1 LGETVDLQSLRDM
14 FKNGSTGALSAACS
28 FVRNRTIESA
38 IEDFACQKL
47 AESLPISSLQEG
59 DVHPTVAAVLGQIL
73 AQHELAA
80 WHDRARE
87 LALTPSR
94 ESLTALAA
102 LILALSGSSPPRHG
116 HYSSLAFQPIGDG
129 QLTGPGGG
137 HCSDCGALS
146 ARVASARVART
157 SEARSAVDRAK
168 PQERVQVLEHHHSS
182 NCSVLAQMSD
192 VSMGMSSSQH
202 GQPGVSEEGMKVPLN
217 GDALAQ
223 RGQVGQMQRLLHQ
236 IENVK
241 HRMKQRS
248 LPFG

>member
-1 LGETVDLQSLRDM
+1 MSEQIEEKRE
-14 FKNGSTGALSAACS
+14 ALLD
-28 FVRNRTIESA
+28 ES
-38 IEDFACQKL
+38 
-47 AESLPISSLQEG
+47 
-59 DVHPTVAAVLGQIL
+59 VIL
-73 AQHELAA
+73 AQ
-80 WHDRARE
+80 D
-87 LALTPSR
+87 
-94 ESLTALAA
+94 A

-116 HYSSLAFQPIGDG
+116 HFSSLAFQPIDDG
-129 QLTGPGGG
+129 QPTGPGGG

-202 GQPGVSEEGMKVPLN
+202 GQPGVSEEGRKVPLN

>member
-1 LGETVDLQSLRDM
+1 MRTLRAKNSLSR
-14 FKNGSTGALSAACS
+14 SHL
-28 FVRNRTIESA
+28 
-38 IEDFACQKL
+38 L
-47 AESLPISSLQEG
+47 AQEG
-59 DVHPTVAAVLGQIL
+59 EVHPSVAAALGHIL

-223 RGQVGQMQRLLHQ
+223 RGQVCQMQRLLHQ